1 MAIVFLQQRKIQKSL
16 ILIFIAVIIITTVVI
31 WQGFFKEEITTP
43 LPEVILLPYREIK
56 IDYKVFENPMLK
68 NLEPFNKIQ
77 PLKEK
82 SGRENPFLPY

>member
-43 LPEVILLPYREIK
+43 LPEVILLPYREIR

-77 PLKEK
+77 SLKEK